1 MRVVL
6 LTAMICLVV
15 APCVKAAEAQP
26 ALNVGVVDW
35 QKMLDEFQAYQDT
48 QKGFQ
53 GFVDEREARLGKEAT
68 LRLVTAQEK
77 KEYDDLAAVPAPT
90 DQQKQRMKELEKLS
104 QDREKEMSSLQAVAS
119 PTPEQQKRLE
129 ELRAIADPRDKELQ
143 ELRASLRKEV
153 TAKEEEMMKPLQDRI
168 DKALDELMREQRLAI
183 VLRKEV
189 VLRGGLDITSKL
201 LAKLNRK

>member
-1 MRVVL
+1 
-6 LTAMICLVV
+6 MICLVV
-15 APCVKAAEAQP
+15 APCALAAEAQP

-53 GFVDEREARLGKEAT
+53 SFVDEREARLGKEAT

-90 DQQKQRMKELEKLS
+90 DQQKQRMKALEKLS
-104 QDREKEMSSLQAVAS
+104 QDREKEMSSLQALAP

-129 ELRAIADPRDKELQ
+129 ELRAIADPREKELQ

-153 TAKEEEMMKPLQDRI
+153 TAKEEELMKPLQDRI
-168 DKALDELMREQRLAI
+168 DRALDELMREQRLAI

>member
-26 ALNVGVVDW
+26 ALNVGVVDS
-35 QKMLDEFQAYQDT
+35 QKLTEGFEDFRQANQAYQAYV
-48 QKGFQ
+48 Q
-53 GFVDEREARLGKEAT
+53 ERRARLNKEAL
-68 LRLVTAQEK
+68 LRVVTAQEK

-104 QDREKEMSSLQAVAS
+104 QDREKEMSSLQAVAP

-129 ELRAIADPRDKELQ
+129 ELRAMADPREKVLQ
-143 ELRASLRKEV
+143 DLEASLGNEID
-153 TAKEEEMMKPLQDRI
+153 AKHEELMKPLRDRI

-183 VLRKEV
+183 VLGKEA